1 MLTEFKMYASRF
13 VVCMNIVYFVWEM
26 KEGSVYVPVLLLV
39 GAIGMT
45 LIVHNWY
52 RYMGKFKLW
61 ECA

>member
-1 MLTEFKMYASRF
+1 MSWNESSLR
-13 VVCMNIVYFVWEM
+13 EM